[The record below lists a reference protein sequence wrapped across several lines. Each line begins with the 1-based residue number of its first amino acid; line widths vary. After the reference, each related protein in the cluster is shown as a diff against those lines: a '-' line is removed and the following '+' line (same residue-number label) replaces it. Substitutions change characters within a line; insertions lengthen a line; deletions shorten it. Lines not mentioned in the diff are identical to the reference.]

1 MGVTGT
7 VSVWKMDVPSESV
20 SHPSSSRQSFSGSGE
35 ELESILSVI
44 WPGQGTDR
52 TALRSVTGAANRTR
66 EQMTPTFEPLVNLES
81 MVNINVNSGNL
92 HDLDF
97 WTDLVGPVPRWKD
110 KGFSQSQ
117 ILWDCLR
124 NSTEHLEKSQAY
136 NSQIQYKKSREL
148 NQQFVTF
155 LYQQFVNSSVCLLL
169 WFCVIHD
176 HISLWIKSVLFK
188 LSKPSKISHL
198 MV

>member
-1 MGVTGT
+1 
-7 VSVWKMDVPSESV
+7 MDVPSESV

-97 WTDLVGPVPRWKD
+97 WTDLVGPVPR
-110 KGFSQSQ
+110 
-117 ILWDCLR
+117 
-124 NSTEHLEKSQAY
+124 
-136 NSQIQYKKSREL
+136 
-148 NQQFVTF
+148 
-155 LYQQFVNSSVCLLL
+155 
-169 WFCVIHD
+169 
-176 HISLWIKSVLFK
+176 
-188 LSKPSKISHL
+188 
-198 MV
+198 

>member
-124 NSTEHLEKSQAY
+124 NSRAPGEKSGLQLA
-136 NSQIQYKKSREL
+136 NSVQKVQGIEPAICDFLVPTIRQFFSLFVALVLCHSRPHFTL
-148 NQQFVTF
+148 NQIRTIQTF
-155 LYQQFVNSSVCLLL
+155 
-169 WFCVIHD
+169 
-176 HISLWIKSVLFK
+176 
-188 LSKPSKISHL
+188 KPTKISHL